1 MEISVT
7 SRGLK
12 GFFFLQ
18 NNIVLILIILNE
30 IICDFLKW

>member
-12 GFFFLQ
+12 GFFLLQ

-30 IICDFLKW
+30 IICDFLK